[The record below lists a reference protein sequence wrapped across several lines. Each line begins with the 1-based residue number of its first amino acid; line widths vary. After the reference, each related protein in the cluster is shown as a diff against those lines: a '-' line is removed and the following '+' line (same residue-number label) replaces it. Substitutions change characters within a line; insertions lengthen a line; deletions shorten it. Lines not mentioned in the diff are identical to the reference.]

1 MADKMDLNDN
11 TNSSSILGQSAQ
23 EQLSESLDSIQKLK
37 EKSPEEIIHELQVHQ
52 IELELQNDELR
63 RVQLELEE
71 SRDRYQDLY
80 DFAPVGYFT
89 LTHKGFISEVN
100 LTGARL
106 LGAPRPK
113 LINMR
118 FGYFV
123 APESQDHYYE

>member
-1 MADKMDLNDN
+1 MADKIDQNDN
-11 TNSSSILGQSAQ
+11 ISSPSIPRQLTQ

-37 EKSPEEIIHELQVHQ
+37 EKSPEAIIHELQVHQ

-89 LTHKGFISEVN
+89 LTHKGFITEVN

-106 LGAPRPK
+106 LGAPVK
-113 LINMR
+113 N
-118 FGYFV
+118 
-123 APESQDHYYE
+123 